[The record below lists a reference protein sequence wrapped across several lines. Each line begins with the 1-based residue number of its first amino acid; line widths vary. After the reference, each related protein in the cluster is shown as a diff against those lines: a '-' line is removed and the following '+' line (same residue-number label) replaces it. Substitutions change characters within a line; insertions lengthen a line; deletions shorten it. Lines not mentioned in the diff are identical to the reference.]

1 MEKEY
6 SDKVY
11 YCTLNRL
18 FGFRPDIIRGI
29 IDCLGSARELFK
41 MKLDSFW
48 GQTGVF
54 AKIAPMLNEKE
65 LQASEEELLMLG
77 DRGIDFITI
86 ADKAYPE
93 LLRDCPDAPAGLYFK
108 SCSPAEEVF
117 NRRSQI
123 AVVGTRDISQ
133 YGREWCRRIVVTM
146 AESEGKPLIVSGFA
160 LGVDITAHI
169 AALETGLPTVAVLP
183 TGITDVYPPQNR
195 KYVDRLTN
203 TPGCAFVT
211 DYPCGTVPKAIN
223 FLRRN
228 RIIAG
233 ICSGTVLI
241 ESKAKGG
248 GMMTARLAAS
258 YNRDLMVLPGRADD
272 TRSEGCNQ
280 LLKEKLAEP
289 IVDGKGL
296 LETLGLG
303 LEMKR
308 TRPGL
313 MEEIDTLFRCE
324 LTDVGLTEIKAIA
337 KLIQRCRGISADEL
351 SAATG
356 LSYSKIRTY
365 TGLLECGGIITIDLL
380 QRCSLMVRT
389 V

>member
-6 SDKVY
+6 SEKVY

-18 FGFRPDIIRGI
+18 FGFRPDITRGI
-29 IDCLGSARELFK
+29 IDCLGSAGELFK

-48 GQTGVF
+48 GQRGVF
-54 AKIAPMLNEKE
+54 AQIAPMLNEKE

-117 NRRSQI
+117 NRRRQI

-133 YGREWCRRIVVTM
+133 YGQEWCQRIVMTM

-160 LGVDITAHI
+160 LGVDITAHLT
-169 AALETGLPTVAVLP
+169 ALDTGLPTVAVLP

-203 TPGCAFVT
+203 TPGCAFIT

-233 ICSGTVLI
+233 ICSGTILI

-248 GMMTARLAAS
+248 GMMTARLATS

-272 TRSEGCNQ
+272 IRSEGCNQ

-296 LETLGLG
+296 LETLGLRPG
-303 LEMKR
+303 IKR

-313 MEEIDTLFRCE
+313 MDEIETLFRCE
-324 LTDVGLTEIKAIA
+324 LTDIGLSEIKAVA
-337 KLIQRCRGISADEL
+337 KMIQKYRGISADEL

-356 LSYSKIRTY
+356 LNYSKIRTY
-365 TGLLECGGIITIDLL
+365 TGLLECAGIISIDLL